1 MIPVQ
6 FDYLAPTSV
15 EEALA
20 ALGQH
25 GDDAKILAG
34 GQSLL
39 PVLRMRL
46 NAPEVVIDL
55 GGISSLRGIRDDGD
69 ALVIGAMTTHHDV
82 RDDSL
87 VKEHA
92 LLLSKAAAEVAD
104 SQIRHR
110 GTFGGALAHAD
121 PAGDLGAPALALGA
135 QFVIAGPGGTRTV
148 DAADFFVDLFETAI
162 GDDEILTEVRIPKH
176 TGWGAHYEKFVR
188 VAHQWPI
195 VAVAATVKGSIDEA
209 RVGLTNMGSTPLR
222 ATATEQALAGASA
235 TEDGVREA
243 SQLAAEGTN
252 PPSDLNGAAD
262 YRQHLAR
269 VLTGR
274 AVLKAAGGCRME
286 LSHRFTVPIGVEE
299 TWAHFNDIASVAE
312 CFPGAQVTEAD
323 EESFSGSVKVK
334 LGPIALL
341 YNGSGTFV
349 EKDAEAHRFVVD
361 AKGKDKRGNGTAGA
375 KVTVSMAEAGGS
387 TDVSVETDL
396 AITGKPAQFGRGVM
410 QDVSDKLLGQ
420 FVACLEQRLAG
431 PAESSDATDSSPGAA
446 SLVGGGEPAEP
457 PVEPPR
463 GVLRSHRRPCRP
475 TPPAPPKPPPREP
488 EALDLGS
495 AVLPVLAKSYW
506 KQALAALVVLV
517 LLRRLLR
524 RS

>member
-1 MIPVQ
+1 
-6 FDYLAPTSV
+6 
-15 EEALA
+15 
-20 ALGQH
+20 
-25 GDDAKILAG
+25 
-34 GQSLL
+34 
-39 PVLRMRL
+39 
-46 NAPEVVIDL
+46 
-55 GGISSLRGIRDDGD
+55 
-69 ALVIGAMTTHHDV
+69 
-82 RDDSL
+82 
-87 VKEHA
+87 
-92 LLLSKAAAEVAD
+92 
-104 SQIRHR
+104 
-110 GTFGGALAHAD
+110 
-121 PAGDLGAPALALGA
+121 
-135 QFVIAGPGGTRTV
+135 
-148 DAADFFVDLFETAI
+148 
-162 GDDEILTEVRIPKH
+162 
-176 TGWGAHYEKFVR
+176 
-188 VAHQWPI
+188 
-195 VAVAATVKGSIDEA
+195 
-209 RVGLTNMGSTPLR
+209 
-222 ATATEQALAGASA
+222 
-235 TEDGVREA
+235 
-243 SQLAAEGTN
+243 
-252 PPSDLNGAAD
+252 
-262 YRQHLAR
+262 
-269 VLTGR
+269 
-274 AVLKAAGGCRME
+274 ME

-431 PAESSDATDSSPGAA
+431 PADATDTTDASPGGA
-446 SLVGGGEPAEP
+446 SLVGGGVSDAGAAGSVPPLDAAAESGAQPPPAP
-457 PVEPPR
+457 PTPPA
-463 GVLRSHRRPCRP
+463 
-475 TPPAPPKPPPREP
+475 PPAPPKPPPREP